1 MSRAVY
7 RISFML
13 HALWCFTAIP
23 AFADTSSEDIDDRWI
38 PSIAVVIGF
47 TAHEHHGEAY
57 GFRTLTAFGT
67 TIDVPMNNTR
77 ACLEPTNAF
86 NADCELADNDRSLN
100 NIQAGGSIELATP
113 PLFKT
118 KWAPRLFFGGE
129 VGHVSAQ
136 KRQIAREGD
145 PSDLREPDVDKF
157 PSESI
162 LGQGTETTS
171 DAEDIFYGAS
181 LGVSFPVQ
189 LGEWR
194 INIKPSAR
202 YINQKYNFNGVLL
215 NAERADF
222 LGTGPTTS
230 VELYGS
236 DSLNVHALGPGLEI
250 EIEAVRIQ
258 SFAGSVF
265 ISGGGYKVLS
275 DRSTTFSASGTDNFG
290 EGDYSGV
297 WSAKVE
303 RWMYRASAGV
313 RIKWLGASSG
323 WLGLGD

>member
-1 MSRAVY
+1 MSRIVY

-13 HALWCFTAIP
+13 HALWCLTAVP
-23 AFADTSSEDIDDRWI
+23 AFADTSSGNIEDRWI
-38 PSIAVVIGF
+38 PSIALVVGF

-67 TIDVPMNNTR
+67 TFDVPINNTR
-77 ACLEPTNAF
+77 ACEEPTNA
-86 NADCELADNDRSLN
+86 APDCELADNDRSQN
-100 NIQAGGSIELATP
+100 NLQVGGSIELATP
-113 PLFKT
+113 PLFDS
-118 KWAPRLFFGGE
+118 KWAPRIFFGGE
-129 VGHVSAQ
+129 IAHVSAQ
-136 KRQIAREGD
+136 RRQIAREGD
-145 PSDLREPDVDKF
+145 PSELREPTVTRF

-171 DAEDIFYGAS
+171 DADNILFGAS
-181 LGVSFPVQ
+181 IGLSVPVQ
-189 LGEWR
+189 IGDWKL
-194 INIKPSAR
+194 NIKPSAR
-202 YINQKYNFNGVLL
+202 YVNQKVNFAGVLL

-222 LGTGPTTS
+222 IGNGPTTS
-230 VELYGS
+230 VSLYGQ
-236 DSLNVHALGPGLEI
+236 DSLNLHAIGPGLEI

-265 ISGGGYKVLS
+265 ISGGGYRVLS
-275 DRSTTFSASGTDNFG
+275 DRDSSFTTRGTDNFG
-290 EGDYSGV
+290 NDDYSAV